1 MKYLDIVKI
10 WLSLLSEHQKEID
23 NDTDNL
29 LEAYFEEHGQTN
41 EFDAIEVSKLLKLA
55 YCIGFKNALN
65 KKLL

>member
-10 WLSLLSEHQKEID
+10 WLSLLSEHRKEID

-55 YCIGFKNALN
+55 YGLGLKQGKNKN
-65 KKLL
+65 